1 MDVNSK
7 FEKSVKFVIDAATR
21 YGSMPWVI
29 GFSGGKDSTI
39 VVHVVVEAIKRGA
52 RLSKVYVIYED
63 TLLEHPQLRQA
74 VVEFLNSLLRVS
86 ENELDGIVEPVIVR
100 PAPGEDFI
108 SMMVLRGYPAPGP
121 RFRWCTRVLKLRPL
135 LRFVRS
141 LERFAMVSGVR
152 LDESRYR
159 RSNLNSKNFIGDGI
173 AKASFYGIE
182 TVAVMPILS
191 WCNSDVIRFLQT
203 YSRWD
208 GKSYDYLSNLYGFNN
223 LNEKLVGNIPI
234 TVRFGCWACSVIGR
248 EKMPIP
254 QPLLE
259 AKQLLIQVA
268 KKDPRYREWKDNRLG
283 KLNIEGRRKVAE
295 IFLQALQKVPEAF
308 GYSIKRLEECLKTA
322 LNNYSSAQQVCKD
335 LF

>member
-1 MDVNSK
+1 MDISSK
-7 FEKSVKFVIDAATR
+7 FEKSVKFVIDVATR

-39 VVHVVVEAIKRGA
+39 VVHAVVEAIKRGA
-52 RLSKVYVIYED
+52 RLSKVYVVYED

-135 LRFVRS
+135 LRFVCS
-141 LERFAMVSGVR
+141 LKCFAMVSGVR

-173 AKASFYGIE
+173 AKARFYGIE

-223 LNEKLVGNIPI
+223 LNEKLVDNIPI
-234 TVRFGCWACSVIGR
+234 TVRFGCWVCSVIGR

-259 AKQLLIQVA
+259 AKQRLIQVA

-322 LNNYSSAQQVCKD
+322 LNDYSSVQQVCKD

>member
-1 MDVNSK
+1 MDVSSR
-7 FEKSVKFVIDAATR
+7 FEKSVRFVIDVATR

-39 VVHVVVEAIKRGA
+39 AVHVVVEAIRRGA
-52 RLSKVYVIYED
+52 RLGKVYVVYED

-74 VVEFLNSLLRVS
+74 AVEFLNSLLRVS
-86 ENELDGIVEPVIVR
+86 EDELNGIVEPVIVK
-100 PAPGEDFI
+100 PALGEDFI
-108 SMMVLRGYPAPGP
+108 SMMVLKGYPTPGP

-135 LRFVRS
+135 QRFVCS

-173 AKASFYGIE
+173 AKVSFYGVE
-182 TVAVMPILS
+182 TVAIMPILS
-191 WCNSDVIRFLQT
+191 WSNSDVIRFLQT

-208 GKSYDYLSNLYGFNN
+208 GKSYDYLSNLYGFSNH
-223 LNEKLVGNIPI
+223 NEKLIDNIPI
-234 TVRFGCWACSVIGR
+234 TVRFGCWVCTVIRR

-259 AKQLLIQVA
+259 AKQQLIQVA
-268 KKDPRYREWKDNRLG
+268 KKDPRYRELNGNRLG
-283 KLNIEGRRKVAE
+283 KLNIEGRKKVAE

-308 GYSIKRLEECLKTA
+308 GYNIKRLEECLKTA
-322 LNNYSSAQQVCKD
+322 LNDYGSAQEVCKNI
-335 LF
+335 F